1 MKVILV
7 LSVAFALLSRNPF
20 ALEEEGERGIPS
32 MHESDP
38 SSTKDIF
45 AKRAE
50 FFSLFGGHDD
60 LLDNT
65 SHVVPDV
72 ARLQLPAVQLVAA
85 PETSLYANQTGDAAQ
100 QACRHVEL
108 SIRRCANPQG
118 KSAAPRRPD
127 IRAGRVPVAADL
139 TAARADTSASTG
151 MIVVKP
157 AKWRAAD
164 GGYCTKDKPS
174 PKPKPTKKPT
184 PTRRPKPTKPSPS
197 KKPKPTVTK
206 PTQTKPTLT
215 KSTLTKPSLTKPT
228 KTKPTKTEPTQTE
241 PTQTEPTQT
250 EPTQTEPTQTEPTQ
264 TEPTQIEPTQTEP
277 MQTEPTQ
284 TEPTQIEPT
293 QTEPTQ
299 TEPTQTEPTQTEPM
313 QTEPTKT
320 KTQTHTSTSTAI
332 PTLTLTYFPDITDEY
347 IHNICIGM
355 RRKLSPKPNED
366 ILTYAG
372 PGSGNRDDSRCGGG
386 KCCKGQYKK
395 DGFNKGIKLTCDEYP
410 FNSAKEGG
418 THAHVGCIP
427 DFQNTLGGTQLGKFL
442 EEAGL
447 SEGDKYAVKIVG
459 IDCDEVVD
467 DIVPGCTPR
476 KPVRPPR

>member
-1 MKVILV
+1 MICSITRLT
-7 LSVAFALLSRNPF
+7 
-20 ALEEEGERGIPS
+20 EGKPG
-32 MHESDP
+32 HVDP
-38 SSTKDIF
+38 
-45 AKRAE
+45 E
-50 FFSLFGGHDD
+50 L
-60 LLDNT
+60 

-72 ARLQLPAVQLVAA
+72 AHLQLPAVQLDAA

-100 QACRHVEL
+100 QACRHVGL

-118 KSAAPRRPD
+118 KSAAPCRPD

-164 GGYCTKDKPS
+164 GDKPS

-215 KSTLTKPSLTKPT
+215 KPTLTKPTLTKPTLTKPSLTKPT

-264 TEPTQIEPTQTEP
+264 TEPTQT
-277 MQTEPTQ
+277 
-284 TEPTQIEPT
+284 EPT

-299 TEPTQTEPTQTEPM
+299 TEPTQTEPTQTKPTQTEPT